1 MNIDK
6 IETTKITVT
15 YNRIVSRGLQI
26 TPEEIARKK
35 KAVERAMFENFGW
48 DEDYLDVEVEV
59 IEK

>member
-1 MNIDK
+1 MKERTIK
-6 IETTKITVT
+6 VTVT
-15 YNRIVSRGLQI
+15 YNCLVSRGLKI

-35 KAVERAMFENFGW
+35 KAVERALFENFGW